1 MKCFVD
7 PTRPLDWGANNTRH
21 TGRVVSGA
29 LKSLETA
36 FSLVT
41 TQAKKKKPA
50 SGKLKSPEVDFCF
63 EQKEALC
70 RPFPL
75 DLLGRKYYHVYKMR
89 NGFQITEETRPKSLG
104 AIFNTTDHSSRRK
117 ITVSKEQRVQ
127 KPLFATNGIEHFCT
141 PNPPASL
148 RHKYYRAYKK
158 KRLPDT

>member
-1 MKCFVD
+1 MKCCAD
-7 PTRPLDWGANNTRH
+7 PTHPFNWGANKTRR
-21 TGRVVSGA
+21 TRVVSRA

-36 FSLVT
+36 FSLLT
-41 TQAKKKKPA
+41 THAKKPA
-50 SGKLKSPEVDFCF
+50 SGKLKNPEVDFCS
-63 EQKEALC
+63 EWKEALC

-104 AIFNTTDHSSRRK
+104 AIFDTTDHSSRRK

>member
-36 FSLVT
+36 FFTCDRSS
-41 TQAKKKKPA
+41 KKKPA

-89 NGFQITEETRPKSLG
+89 NSFQITEETRPKSLV
-104 AIFNTTDHSSRRK
+104 AIFNSTDHSSRRK
-117 ITVSKEQRVQ
+117 ITVSKEQ
-127 KPLFATNGIEHFCT
+127 
-141 PNPPASL
+141 
-148 RHKYYRAYKK
+148 
-158 KRLPDT
+158 